1 MTSFTLSRIGQ
12 LTFYRDMC
20 TLLLLL
26 MGSAYAAE
34 GIGPLQPGATTGN
47 AAGLLPPPGLYFSG
61 DADFETGYV
70 KNGSGDTAKT
80 PAEQK
85 IKASNWAQ
93 VASLLWV
100 PGWDVFG
107 ARYAMAI
114 AQPYKFQRTR
124 IDGNGEQTITTSNGI
139 VNTTLLP
146 VMLSWDLGDGFHL
159 GSGLAIVLPNGKFDY
174 SLNTETGLNTKAATT
189 IGNHYW
195 TIEPNIALTYLY
207 QDWAF
212 TMNNIFDFN
221 TTNHTTEYSSG
232 NTYYL
237 DLTAAK
243 HIGDFTIGL
252 IGNYIQQVSDDKIN
266 GRSVDAVDGFYS
278 AGNKVQHA
286 SIGPMLGYNF
296 GSFSM
301 TARVLLPIYTE
312 NDCGCSFFH
321 IGIQIPIK

>member
-1 MTSFTLSRIGQ
+1 MTSFNLRRIRRLASFGYSFTLA
-12 LTFYRDMC
+12 
-20 TLLLLL
+20 LLLL
-26 MGSAYAAE
+26 GRVYAAE

-47 AAGLLPPPGLYFSG
+47 AAGMLPPPGLYFSG

-80 PAEQK
+80 PGGQK

-100 PGWDVFG
+100 PGWEVFG
-107 ARYAMAI
+107 ANYAMAI

-124 IDGNGEQTITTSNGI
+124 IEGNGGHSITTSDGM
-139 VNTTLLP
+139 VNTTLMPL
-146 VMLSWDLGDGFHL
+146 MLSWDLGEGFHL
-159 GSGLAIVLPNGKFDY
+159 GSGLAIILPNGKFDY
-174 SLNTETGLNTKAATT
+174 SLNTETGMNTKASTT

-195 TIEPNIALTYLY
+195 TFEPNIALTYLY

-212 TMNNIFDFN
+212 TMNNIFDIN
-221 TTNHTTEYSSG
+221 TTNHTTQYSSG

-243 HIGDFTIGL
+243 HIGNFTVGV
-252 IGNYIQQVSDDKIN
+252 IGNYIQQVSNDKIN

-278 AGNKVQHA
+278 AGNKVQHVSA
-286 SIGPMLGYNF
+286 GPLLGYNF
-296 GSFSM
+296 GAFSL
-301 TARVLLPIYTE
+301 TARVLLPLYTE